1 LDRHPLPQLVA
12 AGVHCSLSSDDPAM
26 FDTSLEHEYAT
37 AQTLGLQ
44 PHAFYEAGLI
54 GAICDDAT
62 RARLRAIGEAYD
74 WSEAASS
81 SRPCVDSARSHTAAS
96 CRFGARSRS
105 RARTGRSRPPS
116 RPGCRSSPPP
126 V

>member
-1 LDRHPLPQLVA
+1 
-12 AGVHCSLSSDDPAM
+12 M

-44 PHAFYEAGLI
+44 PRAFYQAGVL

-81 SRPCVDSARSHTAAS
+81 SSTATAS
-96 CRFGARSRS
+96 R
-105 RARTGRSRPPS
+105 
-116 RPGCRSSPPP
+116 
-126 V
+126 